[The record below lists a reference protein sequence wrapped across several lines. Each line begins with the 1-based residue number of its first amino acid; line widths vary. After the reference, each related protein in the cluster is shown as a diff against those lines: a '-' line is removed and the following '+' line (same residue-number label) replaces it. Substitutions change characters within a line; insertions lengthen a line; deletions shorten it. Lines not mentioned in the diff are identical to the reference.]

1 MRIKNKMVGI
11 FVTGIHIAI
20 TEKKKIIT
28 LQLINPNFH
37 KLDMQLTL

>member
-20 TEKKKIIT
+20 TEKKIE
-28 LQLINPNFH
+28 LQLITPNFN
-37 KLDMQLTL
+37 KLGMTLTL

>member
-20 TEKKKIIT
+20 TEKKKNYNIT
-28 LQLINPNFH
+28 IN
-37 KLDMQLTL
+37 KS